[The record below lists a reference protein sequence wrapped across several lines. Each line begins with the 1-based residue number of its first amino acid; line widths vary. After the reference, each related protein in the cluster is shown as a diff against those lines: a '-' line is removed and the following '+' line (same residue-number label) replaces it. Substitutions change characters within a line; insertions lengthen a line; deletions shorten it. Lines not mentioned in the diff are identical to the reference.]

1 MRRRIV
7 IALGF
12 FSLALAT
19 LVIRYLPAHYAH
31 YELGD
36 PSEGVFA
43 SGFFAAEFD
52 GSAIVR
58 WSHSEPQ
65 IQIPLADRRGA
76 QLLTLAMRTEEADPQ
91 PLVVEIDR
99 VTLATTTTSTLRSY
113 HMLAPATTGRWLN
126 LKLHVA
132 ELAIMSQTARGVAVD
147 RLSVIGR
154 SGWPPLADVAALL
167 ALALIP
173 ALLMVLTMQLA
184 FDWSVV
190 PGALLLS
197 SYLLLPAGDLP
208 GLLLIGPLVAL
219 LIAGIVL
226 LPWARRHPVL
236 VLLTLVGGALRVYA
250 LGWGGGYFYH
260 PEEQALAQRAAD
272 EPLQRLSLWTASWA
286 AQLSDN
292 PVWAEPWSLVLLG
305 RVWSAL
311 LGTALIVVVYLLG
324 RRLLRPRWAL
334 LAAAYVALVPVLI
347 QQSHFATPI
356 ALNVLLVALL
366 MLSSVEVVVTGRLRH
381 SIACGLWSAAVLV
394 FCPQSIVL
402 LSAPVIAHLMIRQRR
417 TPAWATAATAALL
430 CLAALHWS
438 FGTIQ
443 PPLVASTALAQNDGT
458 ASVAVRESSVI
469 DLTTHALFNILLWSL
484 GPLLMQVSI
493 VGWCFGVLQSLQDRR
508 YRLWLPLLWSLGA
521 YFVVAVLSQ
530 EQAHSLTLLVPLLCL
545 TAAFLLQSFAARLD
559 HPLGQRTV
567 RLLAGTGL
575 CLVLMTSIGL
585 LNVYRAPDPRIAASR
600 WLLANVAAEKQIVR
614 DTSVPELVP
623 MGADHLYASAAL
635 PDSTIDVEQ
644 RRDQYAAALLQAD
657 YVVLAVDRDD
667 FALGQQMQ
675 RDPVAACY
683 YQALFDGRLGFVSR
697 ASFDAQPGIAS
708 WTMDDSWVDPALRAY
723 DHPRVRVFERLAAPT
738 PQALDL
744 MLNCDGK

>member
-12 FSLALAT
+12 FSLALAA
-19 LVIRYLPAHYAH
+19 LVIRYVPAHYAR

-52 GSAIVR
+52 GSSVVR
-58 WSHSEPQ
+58 WSRLDPQ
-65 IQIPLADRRGA
+65 LQIPLADRRGA
-76 QLLTLAMRTEEADPQ
+76 RQLMLAMRAEEADPQ
-91 PLVVEIDR
+91 PLVVEIER
-99 VTLATTTTSTLRSY
+99 VALATTTTSALRSY
-113 HMLAPATTGRWLN
+113 HMLAPPAAGRSLN
-126 LKLHVA
+126 VKLHVPDSA
-132 ELAIMSQTARGVAVD
+132 VTSQTARGVAVD

-154 SGWPPLADVAALL
+154 SGWPPLLDLAAIL
-167 ALALIP
+167 ALALVP
-173 ALLMVLTMQLA
+173 ALLLVLTMRLA

-190 PGALLLS
+190 PSALLLS
-197 SYLLLPAGDLP
+197 MYLLLPTGDLP
-208 GLLLIGPLVAL
+208 GLLLVGPLAAL

-226 LPWARRHPVL
+226 LPWARAHPVL
-236 VLLTLVGGALRVYA
+236 VLLTLAGGALRVYG
-250 LGWGGGYFYH
+250 LSWGGGYFFH
-260 PEEQALAQRAAD
+260 PEEQALANRIAT
-272 EPLQRLSLWTASWA
+272 EPLQRLSLWTANWA

-334 LAAAYVALVPVLI
+334 LATAYVAFVPVLI
-347 QQSHFATPI
+347 QQSHVATSV

-366 MLSSVEVVVTGRLRH
+366 MLSSVEVALTGRLRH
-381 SIACGLWSAAVLV
+381 SIGCGLLSGAVLV
-394 FCPQSIVL
+394 FCPQSSVL
-402 LSAPVIAHLMIRQRR
+402 LSAPVIAHLMMRPRR
-417 TPAWATAATAALL
+417 TPAWMTAAASALL
-430 CLAALHWS
+430 CLVALHWS
-438 FGTIQ
+438 FGTIET
-443 PPLVASTALAQNDGT
+443 PLAASTALAQNDAT
-458 ASVAVRESSVI
+458 ATTAIQEPAVI
-469 DLTTHALFNILLWSL
+469 DLAIHALFNILLWSL

-493 VGWCFGVLQSLQDRR
+493 VGWCFGVIQSLQDRR
-508 YRLWLPLLWSLGA
+508 YRLWLPLLWSIGA

-530 EQAHSLTLLVPLLCL
+530 EQAHGLTLLVPLLCL
-545 TAAFLLQSFAARLD
+545 TAAFLLQSFAVRLD
-559 HPLGQRTV
+559 HPLGRRTV

-585 LNVYRAPDPRIAASR
+585 LNVYRSPDPRIAASR

-614 DTSVPELVP
+614 DTSVPEPLP
-623 MGADHLYASAAL
+623 LGADHIYTSAAL
-635 PDSTIDVEQ
+635 PVASIDVEQ

-667 FALGQQMQ
+667 VALDQQMQ

-697 ASFDAQPGIAS
+697 ASFDAQPRIAS

-723 DHPRVRVFERLAAPT
+723 DHPRVRVFERLASPT

-744 MLNCDGK
+744 VLNCDGE